1 MGKEGTYIR
10 SWPIASTK
18 DNFHN
23 SKLNNNNK
31 TKVVLL
37 AMKCPLACLQY
48 LKKGTEKECKQQVHK
63 NALYFWY
70 TQDTRWFNVDRLPSL
85 TKFQANPHL
94 QIKLWEI
101 SLVKIKHGHKAN
113 RHVQGHGAPF
123 STVFFVT
130 VNSKVNLQK
139 RKKACRL
146 FCYPSLSSCMFLIF
160 SSKRET
166 LLFIHYLKLFLYSR
180 VICPFQR
187 VHVVY
192 LSQ

>member
-10 SWPIASTK
+10 SWPVASTK

-113 RHVQGHGAPF
+113 RHVQGHGARF
-123 STVFFVT
+123 STVFFCHSELQSQP
-130 VNSKVNLQK
+130 SKEEEGLQVVLLPVFIKLHVLNLLEQK
-139 RKKACRL
+139 RNS
-146 FCYPSLSSCMFLIF
+146 SLHTLPKTF
-160 SSKRET
+160 SI
-166 LLFIHYLKLFLYSR
+166 L
-180 VICPFQR
+180 QGN
-187 VHVVY
+187 
-192 LSQ
+192 LSISTRTRGLP

>member
-1 MGKEGTYIR
+1 MGSSFVEYLSYLVQPIQEKGKIYKMGKEGTYIR

-94 QIKLWEI
+94 QIKL
-101 SLVKIKHGHKAN
+101 
-113 RHVQGHGAPF
+113 
-123 STVFFVT
+123 
-130 VNSKVNLQK
+130 
-139 RKKACRL
+139 
-146 FCYPSLSSCMFLIF
+146 
-160 SSKRET
+160 
-166 LLFIHYLKLFLYSR
+166 
-180 VICPFQR
+180 
-187 VHVVY
+187 
-192 LSQ
+192 